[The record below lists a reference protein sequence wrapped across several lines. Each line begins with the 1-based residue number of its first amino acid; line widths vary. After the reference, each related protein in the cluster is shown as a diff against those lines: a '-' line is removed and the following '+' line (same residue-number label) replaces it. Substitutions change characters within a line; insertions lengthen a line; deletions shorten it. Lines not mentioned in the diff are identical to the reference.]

1 VLSDVDATRLR
12 ALVRE
17 VADFPVAGIGFKD
30 VFPLLADPPAFAT
43 VLDAFAGAF
52 EHERIDAV
60 LGIES
65 RGFVLA
71 APLAARFGAAFVPA
85 RKAGKLPPP
94 IEAVSYELEYGHATL
109 EMAADGLAA
118 GDRVLI
124 LDDLLATGGTAA
136 ATATLVEQL
145 GAEVAGFGFVIEL
158 GFLGGGAR
166 IERHRRVSLLDYGA

>member
-1 VLSDVDATRLR
+1 VLSDIDAARLR

-30 VFPLLADPPAFAT
+30 VFPMLADPAAFAT
-43 VLDAFAGAF
+43 VLDAFAHAF
-52 EHERIDAV
+52 DDERIDAV

-94 IEAVSYELEYGHATL
+94 VEAVSYELEYGQATL
-109 EMAADGLAA
+109 EMANDVVQP

-145 GAEVAGFGFVIEL
+145 GAQVAGFGFVIEL
-158 GFLGGGAR
+158 GFLGGAAR
-166 IERHRRVSLLDYGA
+166 IERHRRVSLLGYDA

>member
-1 VLSDVDATRLR
+1 MLNATDADRLR
-12 ALVRE
+12 SLVRE

-30 VFPLLADPPAFAT
+30 VFPMLADPAAFAT
-43 VLDAFAGAF
+43 VLDAFARAF
-52 EHERIDAV
+52 DDERIDAV

-94 IEAVSYELEYGHATL
+94 IESVSYELEYGRATL
-109 EMAADGLAA
+109 EMATQAVSA

-136 ATATLVEQL
+136 ATAELVEQL

-158 GFLGGGAR
+158 GFLGGAAR
-166 IERHRRVSLLDYGA
+166 IERHRRVSLLDYDA

>member
-1 VLSDVDATRLR
+1 MLSDTDADRLR
-12 ALVRE
+12 SLVRE

-30 VFPLLADPPAFAT
+30 VFPLLADPAAFAT
-43 VLDAFAGAF
+43 VLDAFARGYAG
-52 EHERIDAV
+52 ERVDAV
-60 LGIES
+60 VGIES

-94 IEAVSYELEYGHATL
+94 TRSVSYALEYGEATL
-109 EMAADGLAA
+109 EMADDALAA

-136 ATATLVEQL
+136 ATAELVEAL

-158 GFLGGGAR
+158 GFLAGAAR
-166 IERHRRVSLLDYGA
+166 INQHRRVSLLDYDA